1 MRPWRCAADVAF
13 TGKAWRG
20 ELIPLAGFVLRNGIL
35 GPFHWGT
42 AWKFAVVPFIAGEC
56 LLECLPSP
64 ADWSLARLSAIPLLL
79 LGISGFLWRKAH

>member
-1 MRPWRCAADVAF
+1 MRCGVAF

-20 ELIPLAGFVLRNGIL
+20 GVIALAGCVLRDGIL

-42 AWKFAVVPFIAGEC
+42 AWKFAVVPFIAGEW

-64 ADWSLARLSAIPLLL
+64 ADWRLARLSAIPLLL
-79 LGISGFLWRKAH
+79 LGIAGFLWWKAH